1 MSNNTNHPLLNA
13 GWRSF
18 FKLIFFVMGGLFV
31 GQFLGLMVAL
41 PFLNAP
47 LAELANL
54 MSNPADYPSARI
66 VLFVIQGFTAFGMF
80 ILAPCLYL
88 RSEGRLAFNDLSF
101 RDNLSFVP
109 FAMIG
114 IGVIIFM
121 FVNSAF
127 ITWNMNLNFPEFMS
141 GFEQWARA
149 KEDSLAKLTEYL
161 VKTETNTE
169 LILAFVVVAILPA
182 IGEEL
187 LFRGVIQNIF
197 KGFVKNNHVAIWAT
211 AIIFSAIHMQ
221 FFGFLP
227 RVILGALFGY
237 IYVISGNLWY
247 PIAAHFVNNGF
258 TILLVFMY
266 QKGLIPVDIEDTESI
281 PLEVVAPALILFI
294 VVSYL
299 FIQYFKKNPGKPNG
313 KLAESIL
320 SEDAPQSYSL

>member
-1 MSNNTNHPLLNA
+1 
-13 GWRSF
+13 
-18 FKLIFFVMGGLFV
+18 MGGMFV
-31 GQFLGLMVAL
+31 GQFLGLIVAL
-41 PFLNAP
+41 PFFNAP
-47 LAELANL
+47 FMELPNL
-54 MSNPADYPSARI
+54 MGNPENYPSSRI
-66 VLFVIQGFTAFGMF
+66 ILFLIQGVTAFVMF
-80 ILAPCLYL
+80 IVAPWLYL
-88 RSEGRLAFNDLSF
+88 RSEGKLTFNDLSY
-101 RDNLSFVP
+101 RDNMSVAP
-109 FAMIG
+109 FLLVAF
-114 IGVIIFM
+114 GVIVFM
-121 FVNSAF
+121 VVNSVI
-127 ITWNMNLNFPEFMS
+127 ITWNMNMNFPEFMS

-149 KEDSLAKLTEYL
+149 QEDSLARLTEYL

-182 IGEEL
+182 IGEEF
-187 LFRGVIQNIF
+187 LFRGVLQNIF
-197 KGFVKNNHVAIWAT
+197 KGLMNNNHIAIWLS

-258 TILLVFMY
+258 TILLVALY
-266 QKGLIPVDIEDTESI
+266 QKGAIPMDIEDTENV
-281 PLEVVAPALILFI
+281 PLEALAPALIIFL

-320 SEDAPQSYSL
+320 FGNAPQS

>member
-31 GQFLGLMVAL
+31 GQFLGLIVAL
-41 PFLNAP
+41 PFFNAP
-47 LAELANL
+47 FMELPNL
-54 MSNPADYPSARI
+54 MSNPENYPSSRI
-66 VLFVIQGFTAFGMF
+66 ILFLIQGVTAFVMF
-80 ILAPCLYL
+80 IVAPWLYL
-88 RSEGRLAFNDLSF
+88 RSEGKLTFNDLSY
-101 RDNLSFVP
+101 RDNLSVAP
-109 FAMIG
+109 FLLVAF
-114 IGVIIFM
+114 GVVVFM
-121 FVNSAF
+121 VVNSVI
-127 ITWNMNLNFPEFMS
+127 ITWNMNMNFPEFMS

-149 KEDSLAKLTEYL
+149 QEDNLARLTEYL

-182 IGEEL
+182 IGEEF
-187 LFRGVIQNIF
+187 LFRGVLQNIF
-197 KGFVKNNHVAIWAT
+197 KGLLNNKHIAIWLS

-258 TILLVFMY
+258 TILLVALY
-266 QKGLIPVDIEDTESI
+266 QKGAIPMDIENTESV
-281 PLEVVAPALILFI
+281 PLEAVAPALIIFL

-320 SEDAPQSYSL
+320 FGNAPQS

>member
-18 FKLIFFVMGGLFV
+18 FKLILFVFGGLFV
-31 GQFLGLMVAL
+31 GQFLGLLVAL

-47 LAELANL
+47 FMELPNM
-54 MSNPADYPSARI
+54 MSNPEEYPSARI
-66 VLFVIQGFTAFGMF
+66 VLFIIQGVTALFMF
-80 ILAPCLYL
+80 IAAPWLYL
-88 RSEGRLAFNDLSF
+88 RTEGRLTFNDLSF
-101 RDNLSFVP
+101 RNNLSFAP
-109 FAMIG
+109 FLL
-114 IGVIIFM
+114 IGVGVIVFM
-121 FVNSAF
+121 FVNSVF
-127 ITWNMNLNFPEFMS
+127 ITWNMNLEFPEFMS
-141 GFEQWARA
+141 GFERWARA
-149 KEDSLAKLTEYL
+149 QEDNLAKLTEYL

-182 IGEEL
+182 IGEEF
-187 LFRGVIQNIF
+187 LFRGVLQNIF
-197 KGFVKNNHVAIWAT
+197 KGLLKNKHVAIWLS

-258 TILLVFMY
+258 TILLVALY
-266 QKGLIPVDIEDTESI
+266 QKGVIPVDIEDTESV
-281 PLEVVAPALILFI
+281 PLEVVAPALIVFMVL
-294 VVSYL
+294 SYI
-299 FIQYFKKNPGKPNG
+299 FIQYFKKNPGQPNG

-320 SEDAPQSYSL
+320 VGDAA

>member
-1 MSNNTNHPLLNA
+1 
-13 GWRSF
+13 
-18 FKLIFFVMGGLFV
+18 MGGLFV
-31 GQFLGLMVAL
+31 GQFLGLIVAL
-41 PFLNAP
+41 PFFNAP
-47 LAELANL
+47 FMELPNL
-54 MSNPADYPSARI
+54 MGNPENYPSSRI
-66 VLFVIQGFTAFGMF
+66 ILFLIQGVTAFVMF
-80 ILAPCLYL
+80 IVAPWLYL
-88 RSEGRLAFNDLSF
+88 RSEGKLTFNDLSY
-101 RDNLSFVP
+101 RDNMSVAP
-109 FAMIG
+109 FLLVAF
-114 IGVIIFM
+114 GVIVFM
-121 FVNSAF
+121 VVNSVI
-127 ITWNMNLNFPEFMS
+127 ITWNMNMNFPEFMS

-149 KEDSLAKLTEYL
+149 QEDSLARLTEYL

-182 IGEEL
+182 IGEEF
-187 LFRGVIQNIF
+187 LFRGVLQNIF
-197 KGFVKNNHVAIWAT
+197 KGLMNNNHIAIWLS

-258 TILLVFMY
+258 TILLVALY
-266 QKGLIPVDIEDTESI
+266 QKGAIPMDIEDTENV
-281 PLEVVAPALILFI
+281 PLEALAPALIIFL

-320 SEDAPQSYSL
+320 FGNAPQS